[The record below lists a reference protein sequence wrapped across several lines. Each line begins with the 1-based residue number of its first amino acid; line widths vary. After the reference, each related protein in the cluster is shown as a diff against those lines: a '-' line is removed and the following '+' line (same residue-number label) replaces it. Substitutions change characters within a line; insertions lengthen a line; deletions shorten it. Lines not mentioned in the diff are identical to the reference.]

1 MGATIEFV
9 NHPPILIKCY
19 CSWWYNWHLV

>member
-19 CSWWYNWHLV
+19 CS